1 MGDITNQNKNMKT
14 NFWCIT
20 IWILSQNCSYIMAS
34 SSSNKKEIIL
44 FDFTN
49 ENITKDVSDWY
60 EVSDTVRTVG
70 MSKATI
76 VLQKTQVFRRAVL
89 FALLNPQPN
98 GAGFANL
105 KDLMLPN

>member
-1 MGDITNQNKNMKT
+1 
-14 NFWCIT
+14 
-20 IWILSQNCSYIMAS
+20 MAS

-70 MSKATI
+70 MSKGKKQG
-76 VLQKTQVFRRAVL
+76 LE
-89 FALLNPQPN
+89 
-98 GAGFANL
+98 
-105 KDLMLPN
+105 M

>member
-1 MGDITNQNKNMKT
+1 MSKLYNLKY
-14 NFWCIT
+14 F
-20 IWILSQNCSYIMAS
+20 SYIMAS

-70 MSKATI
+70 MSKGKKQGYIITFWNNMAFVGGT
-76 VLQKTQVFRRAVL
+76 
-89 FALLNPQPN
+89 
-98 GAGFANL
+98 NL
-105 KDLMLPN
+105 ERNIGVH

>member
-1 MGDITNQNKNMKT
+1 MYFRN
-14 NFWCIT
+14 
-20 IWILSQNCSYIMAS
+20 IMAS

-70 MSKATI
+70 MSKGKKQG
-76 VLQKTQVFRRAVL
+76 LE
-89 FALLNPQPN
+89 
-98 GAGFANL
+98 
-105 KDLMLPN
+105 M